1 MATRNCEA
9 LQNACRSRTISATL
23 GANLE
28 RSFLTKFAIASF
40 FPLHLSIF
48 SERRIVVAKLHETR
62 LVLRIKD
69 SVLMAPPNFSRTAQ

>member
-1 MATRNCEA
+1 MCVNRE
-9 LQNACRSRTISATL
+9 QSISVTF

-28 RSFLTKFAIASF
+28 RSFLTKFATALFSSF
-40 FPLHLSIF
+40 HPPSTF

>member
-1 MATRNCEA
+1 MCVDCE
-9 LQNACRSRTISATL
+9 QPISVTL

-28 RSFLTKFAIASF
+28 RSFLTKFATASF
-40 FPLHLSIF
+40 LFLPSFPPSLFIF

-69 SVLMAPPNFSRTAQ
+69 PVLMAPPNFSRTAQ